1 MTARK
6 MIRRRRVSQPGF
18 TLFEVLVALAIIS
31 IALLAAMRAAGQGTS
46 NVNELRSHLLAGWA
60 GQNVLAEQRARGDWP
75 STGVLR
81 GTTTLGGMDFSWREE
96 IIGTPNAS
104 FRRVD
109 IFVFAGAEESRSL
122 ARMTGFLV
130 NAPGSNAK

>member
-1 MTARK
+1 
-6 MIRRRRVSQPGF
+6 MIKRRHVSQSGF
-18 TLFEVLVALAIIS
+18 TLFEVLVALAIIA

-46 NVNELRSHLLAGWA
+46 NVNELRAHLLAGWA

-130 NAPGSNAK
+130 NAPASNVR